1 MKCYLMLFRKQA
13 VENNQTRLYGQV
25 FVATPVKFWIITAF
39 LGAIIVGLF
48 IFLATA
54 SFARIE
60 AVRGAVVLTNGI
72 VQVRAPIG
80 GVLTEF
86 YLNEGERVE
95 RGQQVGKIIESAA
108 ADGTG
113 TSVGA
118 QLAAINSK
126 ITQLNARIE
135 QSRLLVKLD
144 IAAKSRE
151 RVDIVNRI
159 SRSEELLVSEM
170 ALLEEL
176 RRGSERIQQL
186 YDRNLISAD
195 AVSQQTIQVI
205 RARQGLERLRADIYA
220 LNLQRDNIAFE
231 QEQIHAQAKLN
242 ELQLL
247 AERQSLQDELQ
258 VIQGIR
264 AFDIVAPVSG
274 TTTAILVSDGNSID
288 PARQVFSILPEGST
302 YQVELYLPS
311 RAIGFVEIGQSVR
324 LLLDAFPYQ
333 RFGAQSGVVAE
344 ITSSVIM
351 PGELQ
356 LLVDVQ
362 EPVYRITVTLEEST
376 FTANDRELALQAG
389 MLLTANIILE
399 ERTILSWLLEPLISV
414 SRRT

>member
-1 MKCYLMLFRKQA
+1 MLFRKQA

-25 FVATPVKFWIITAF
+25 FVATPIRFWIITSF
-39 LGAIIVGLF
+39 LGVIIVGLF
-48 IFLATA
+48 VFLATA

-60 AVRGAVVLTNGI
+60 TVRGAVVLSDGI

-80 GVLTEF
+80 GVLSEF
-86 YLNEGERVE
+86 DLKEGEQVE
-95 RGQQVGKIIESAA
+95 RGQQVGRVTESAA

-113 TSVGA
+113 TRVGA
-118 QLAAINSK
+118 QLAGIASK
-126 ITQLNARIE
+126 IAQLNARIE
-135 QSRLLVKLD
+135 QSRSLVELE
-144 IAAKSRE
+144 IAAKARE
-151 RVDIVNRI
+151 RNDIINSI
-159 SRSEELLVSEM
+159 SRSGEMLVFEM

-176 RRGSERIQQL
+176 GQGSERIQQL
-186 YDRNLISAD
+186 YDRSLISAD
-195 AVSQQTIQVI
+195 AVSQQAIQVI
-205 RARQGLERLRADIYA
+205 RARQDLERLRADIHA
-220 LNLQRDNIAFE
+220 LKLQRDNIGFE
-231 QEQIHAQAKLN
+231 QEHIHAQARLN

-247 AERQSLQDELQ
+247 AELQVLQDERE
-258 VIQGIR
+258 IIEGTR
-264 AFDIVAPVSG
+264 AYDIVAPATG
-274 TTTAILVSDGNSID
+274 IATAVLVTDGNSLD
-288 PARQVFSILPEGST
+288 PARQVFSILPEGSA

-333 RFGAQSGVVAE
+333 RFGAQSGVLAE

-351 PGELQ
+351 PGEMQ
-356 LLVDVQ
+356 LLVDVK

-414 SRRT
+414 ARRT